1 MKSERV
7 YSIINYFLYV
17 LLLIALGVIL
27 YLLYLNWEKN
37 QLEQLSKTQSG
48 ETITQSTS
56 SQEKESEVNA
66 IHQSQMASFSY
77 EIPSNWSIDE
87 KEEADFAV
95 VRNESLQNAITIR
108 IVKKQDSLAGLPLD
122 QYAAVAAMNEIQGYK
137 ELATIEKITT
147 STGVEGYKTTWN
159 IQFLGGEKFV
169 SNPITYFNHPLDE
182 AKSIQISLENSQY
195 TLEYDALIKSF
206 QYEQ

>member
-37 QLEQLSKTQSG
+37 QLENLAKNQSV
-48 ETITQSTS
+48 ETITRSDVAK
-56 SQEKESEVNA
+56 QEESEINA

-77 EIPSNWSIDE
+77 EIPSSWSIDE

-95 VRNESLQNAITIR
+95 VRNENLQNAITIR
-108 IVKKQDSLAGLPLD
+108 IVKKMDSLIGLTLE
-122 QYAAVAAMNEIQGYK
+122 QYAEIAAKNEIQGYRDLNK
-137 ELATIEKITT
+137 MEKIVTD
-147 STGVEGYKTTWN
+147 SGLEGYKTIWN
-159 IQFLGGEKFV
+159 IQFLGGEQFV
-169 SNPITYFNHPLDE
+169 SNPITYFKHPLDDT
-182 AKSIQISLENSQY
+182 KSIQISLENDKY
-195 TLEYDALIKSF
+195 IAEYEALLKSF
-206 QYEQ
+206 QYEK